1 MSPSSPALLRSLA
14 RAHRLAPAD
23 YGEDL
28 PGQAAFLAAS
38 ARRVVWF
45 GANGTGKT
53 QALCR
58 RLIRVFEGRDQICHL
73 GKRVL
78 SILLVVTSYDSVSAR
93 DLAQQ
98 LHALAPPGLLGQVEA
113 DAAGRPV
120 TRATPWYGA
129 GKGFRGR
136 PPRLVVQHGP
146 MKGTTLN
153 VSTLGSGSAASAG
166 GTVDL
171 VVVNEPVSR
180 ALIDELSSRDR
191 AGALGYL
198 WYAFTPIMGA
208 PDQSWVPKWVEDQGA
223 QAIYLQTPLTHA
235 ALTFP
240 SGRHLE
246 DWDTKTGPR
255 IASWLPSQRLMRM
268 GLSLEPLLED
278 GFFTACWSPERHII
292 ASVPAGADLWVI
304 GSIDHSFRSG
314 RVAVGVTGYRVTG
327 TAPARRLTGYDLV
340 GISGDGAD
348 YDRLADQFLAALE
361 MADIGLATID
371 QWVGDRASVSTSTL
385 RRRDNLL
392 WRGAVLGALRRRA
405 QAKGVAPSTIKAPHT
420 LWAISTPRK
429 RPGSSEYIMGE
440 MRRALSEEPSR
451 LYLLR
456 SSIEIATEIG
466 RSAHRMTGE
475 VEHLAQAIPRW
486 DGSPGA
492 PEKDHLDRIGYSW
505 EMAHRRYGLW
515 REGSG

>member
-1 MSPSSPALLRSLA
+1 MSPASPGLLRSLA
-14 RAHRLAPAD
+14 SAHRLAPAD
-23 YGEDL
+23 YSEDL
-28 PGQAAFLAAS
+28 PGQAAFLSAP

-45 GANGTGKT
+45 GANGIGKT

-58 RLIRVFEGRDQICHL
+58 RLIRVFEGRDPICAL
-73 GKRVL
+73 GKTVL
-78 SILLVVTSYDSVSAR
+78 SVLLVVTSYDSVSAR

-98 LHALAPPGLLGQVEA
+98 LHALAPLGLLGQVA
-113 DAAGRPV
+113 TDDSGRPV

-136 PPRLVVQHGP
+136 PPRLVVQRGP
-146 MKGTTLN
+146 MKGTVLN

-166 GTVDL
+166 GTLDL
-171 VVVNEPVSR
+171 IVVNEPVSR
-180 ALIDELSSRDR
+180 ALIDELASRDR

-198 WYAFTPIMGA
+198 WYAFTPIPGA
-208 PDQSWVPKWVEDQGA
+208 PDQSWVPEWVEAQGE
-223 QAIYLQTPLTHA
+223 QAIYLTTPLTPA

-240 SGRHLE
+240 SGRALE
-246 DWDTKTGPR
+246 DWATKTGPR
-255 IASWLPSQRLMRM
+255 IAGWLPSQQPMRS

-278 GFFTACWSPERHII
+278 GYFTSCWEPDRHIV
-292 ASVPAGADLWVI
+292 ATYPPGADLWVV

-314 RVAVGVTGYRVTG
+314 RVAVGVTGYRLTG
-327 TAPARRLTGYDLV
+327 QASTRRLTGYDLV

-348 YDRLADQFLAALE
+348 YDRLADQFLAALD
-361 MADIGLATID
+361 MAGIPLDSID
-371 QWVGDRASVSTSTL
+371 QWIGDRASVSTSTL

-405 QAKGVAPSTIKAPHT
+405 QARGIAPSIVKAPRP
-420 LWAISTPRK
+420 LWDISTPRK
-429 RPGSSEYIMGE
+429 RPGSSEYLMGE
-440 MRRALSEEPSR
+440 LRRALSETPSR

-456 SSIEIATEIG
+456 SSIDIASEIG
-466 RSAHRMTGE
+466 RSGRRLTGE

-486 DGSPGA
+486 DGTPGA
-492 PEKDHLDRIGYSW
+492 PEKDHLDRLGYSW
-505 EMAHRRYGLW
+505 EAAHRRYKLW